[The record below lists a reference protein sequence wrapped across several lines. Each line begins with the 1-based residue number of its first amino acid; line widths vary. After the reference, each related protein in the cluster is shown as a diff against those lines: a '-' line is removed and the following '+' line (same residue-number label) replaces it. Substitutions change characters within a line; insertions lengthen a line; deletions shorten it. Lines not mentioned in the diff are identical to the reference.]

1 MTPVARTR
9 PVYYWLL
16 AGCGL
21 IALMVVVGGITRLTG
36 SGLSITEWDLL
47 GGTFPPLNDAD
58 WQELF
63 AKYQAT
69 PQYLRENAHFG
80 LAEFRAIFWWEWIHR
95 FIGRAIGVVFV
106 VPFAWFLATRRIAP
120 PLLPRLLLLLGLGAA
135 QGLMGWLMV
144 ASGLVDDP
152 RVSHYRLA
160 AHLLLAF
167 ATFGATLWTA
177 LGVRAGRWGAEPAAP
192 GRVERSPAYRWALA
206 VLGLLLVQVAYGAFV
221 AGLRAG
227 FLYNTFPTMG
237 GHWVPPGIRGG
248 ASLVADLTSQAVAV
262 QFIHRVLGLAL
273 AGLALAFALRWWRNP
288 VVGRA
293 AAWLGGIAVLQFG
306 LGALTVLRL
315 PAHPVFWGTVHQ
327 FGALALLTA
336 AVVTLFRARHPAP

>member
-1 MTPVARTR
+1 MTLDARSR
-9 PVYYWLL
+9 PVHYWLL
-16 AGCGL
+16 AGCAL

-47 GGTFPPLNDAD
+47 GGTFPPLHEAD
-58 WQELF
+58 WRELF

-80 LAEFRAIFWWEWIHR
+80 LAEFKSIFWWEWIHR

-106 VPFAWFLATRRIAP
+106 VPFAWFLATKRVAR
-120 PLLPRLLLLLGLGAA
+120 PLLSRLLLILGLGAA
-135 QGLMGWLMV
+135 QGVMGWLMV
-144 ASGLVDDP
+144 ASGLVDNP

-167 ATFGATLWTA
+167 TTFAVTLWTA
-177 LGVRAGRWGAEPAAP
+177 LGVRAGRWDEGRDAARP
-192 GRVERSPAYRWALA
+192 VDRSPAHGWAVA
-206 VLGLLLVQVAYGAFV
+206 VLALVLVQVTYGAFV

-237 GHWVPPGIRGG
+237 GHWVPPGMGG
-248 ASLVADLTSQAVAV
+248 GGSLVADLTSQPVAV
-262 QFIHRVLGLAL
+262 QFIHRVLGLVV
-273 AGLALAFALRWWRNP
+273 AGLALGFACRWRRNP

-293 AAWLGGIAVLQFG
+293 AAWLGGIALLQFG

-315 PAHPVFWGTVHQ
+315 PASPVFWGTVHQ